1 MDHDDLVTSMQQ
13 AVDAQQG
20 VLELDAS
27 HIHDS
32 LHSAESLKDI
42 VQTALPDSRVAF
54 VLTPAMIQANYTE
67 LQFRD
72 AYLEGM
78 GVTDMWGTFCMVW
91 HMASVLMRQ
100 SDFVYLANVAMMYKM
115 SGTQFLSASRTTL
128 FGKDMLKVLR
138 EGYVE
143 TMRLRQACMHSFPRA
158 WTKYHAA
165 AASAAAASRA
175 FKQAASADKSK

>member
-1 MDHDDLVTSMQQ
+1 MDHDDVTTSVQQ
-13 AVDAQQG
+13 AVDAQRG

-32 LHSAESLKDI
+32 LHDAESLKDI
-42 VQTALPDSRVAF
+42 VQTALPDSKVAF
-54 VLTPAMIQANYTE
+54 VLTPFMIQANYTE

-72 AYLEGM
+72 VYLEGM

-100 SDFVYLANVAMMYKM
+100 LDSAYIANVAAMYNFT
-115 SGTQFLSASRTTL
+115 SAQFLSACRTTL

-143 TMRLRQACMHSFPRA
+143 TMRLRQACMRNFPHA
-158 WTKYHAA
+158 WAKYHT
-165 AASAAAASRA
+165 AASRA
-175 FKQAASADKSK
+175 SKQAASADKSK